1 MAEIA
6 NLKDFLRTLKLGR
19 VHLGQHA
26 GAVTAILGEPD
37 CVGGDSRKHR
47 WPPIWKYGDIELL
60 FDYRT
65 RQVNMVV
72 ITFWEQKRPIGGA
85 SIQLDP
91 WIIKGGLQLDELIHQ
106 LDKEGIDYCEVEP
119 INPGTRQLLVNSAI
133 TMIFDN
139 VPEENNDP
147 DEWMNFSGLCKLCLY
162 ANLDEQDCANAE
174 NTTIGDSQTRKR
186 KL

>member
-37 CVGGDSRKHR
+37 CVGGASRKHR
-47 WPPIWKYGDIELL
+47 WPPIWKYGDIELH
-60 FDYRT
+60 FDYRK
-65 RQVNMVV
+65 RQIIMVV
-72 ITFWEQKRPIGGA
+72 INFREQKHPSGGA

-91 WIIKGGLQLDELIHQ
+91 WIIKGGLRLDELIRQ

-133 TMIFDN
+133 TLIF
-139 VPEENNDP
+139 NNDPP
-147 DEWMNFSGLCKLCLY
+147 DEWMGEAGLRKLGLY
-162 ANLDEQDCANAE
+162 ANLDEQNCAN
-174 NTTIGDSQTRKR
+174 R
-186 KL
+186 